1 MKDKTLIET
10 RNGRRPYTANLTGAY
25 KVDIGIIC
33 VVDGTNR
40 KTTVPVLNTY
50 SWARATQRLL

>member
-50 SWARATQRLL
+50 S